1 MTVLISLVFITCPKD
16 ENLADVLSIIITI
29 VLGNPL

>member
-16 ENLADVLSIIITI
+16 ENFADVLSIMITI